1 MKKETI
7 NFAVQLAGS
16 IIITAATV
24 WGIRKIAKNF
34 DESFNEEVCEAK
46 EES

>member
-1 MKKETI
+1 MNKETI
-7 NFAVQLAGS
+7 NFAVQLAGT

-24 WGIRKIAKNF
+24 WGIRKIAKAF
-34 DESFNEEVCEAK
+34 DESFDEKVCEAK